1 VIVEHRQ
8 VAQLQSA
15 AGDGGHLHI
24 LLNEAMV
31 EDVKHLVVLEISL
44 GKCDP

>member
-1 VIVEHRQ
+1 MVIEHYQ

-15 AGDGGHLHI
+15 AGDGGHLHM
-24 LLNEAMV
+24 LLIEAMV
-31 EDVKHLVVLEISL
+31 EDIKHLVVLEISL